1 MHFGMKN
8 TLKNNHNHT
17 LKHVLL
23 MVFFSSLSFSTL
35 LINFFK
41 TLFLIYFDGYK
52 LSLMIYFNLFF
63 L

>member
-23 MVFFSSLSFSTL
+23 IVFFSSLSFSTL

-41 TLFLIYFDGYK
+41 NI
-52 LSLMIYFNLFF
+52 IFNLFWW